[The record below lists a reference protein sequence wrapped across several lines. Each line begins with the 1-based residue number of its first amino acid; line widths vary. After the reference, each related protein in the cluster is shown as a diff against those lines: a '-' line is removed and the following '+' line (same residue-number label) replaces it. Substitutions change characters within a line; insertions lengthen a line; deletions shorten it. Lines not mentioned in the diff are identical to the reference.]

1 MDQANQP
8 TGGVPPVSSAD
19 GELTK
24 TVHESVVSQVPQSPA
39 AFPETWG
46 HLRILEL
53 VGHGGFGEVYRAWDP
68 TLEREVALKL
78 LRKLR
83 AEDANL
89 KAEGRLLAKLR
100 HANIVT
106 VYGVAEHDGRIGLWE
121 EFIHGRTLSQLIKEQ
136 GPFGAFEALA
146 IGKEVCRA
154 LAAVHAAGQIHR
166 DVKAHNVMREDGG
179 RIVLMDFGLGIDSR
193 RAQLSE
199 SASTSGAAGTPL
211 YMPPELLAGQRAT
224 VQSDIYAVGV
234 LLYYLVTGLYP
245 TKGRTWAEVQSA
257 HDTGQQALL
266 SDVRPDLPE
275 RFVQVVGRALAPKP
289 ADRYQ
294 TAGALLQALVEIEAG
309 SQYQPP
315 QAPRGKLMIA
325 SMAAAVLVLGV
336 AAGLLFKRLSD
347 SGLSGGA
354 NLASIVV
361 LPFTN
366 FGADPQNEYLA
377 DGLAEELINDLTKSE
392 SLRVVA
398 RTSAAQFKGP
408 NPNLQKVSQQ
418 LKVRFVLTGSLRR
431 QGDTLRVGANLV
443 RASDATQ
450 IWSDVYQYKLQDVF
464 AVEQEI
470 SKAVAAALQI
480 KLGQAKPTKAQ
491 DPQAHDLY
499 LKGRFE
505 YNKGSPS
512 GFERAIEYYNKA
524 LEIDPNYVYAWA
536 GLSRAYA
543 RLDTMTVPRAD
554 VIAKATE
561 AANKAMAIDPRLAE
575 AHTSMGFIKQ
585 LYNWDWAGAEKEF
598 RLAIESNPRD
608 SDTRF
613 FYAGLLLDML
623 RLKESRTQ
631 IEEAEKVD
639 PLSPM
644 VPWFRSVVLHLEGRE
659 VDAERDI
666 RKAVADAP
674 EEPSVRSLLGLII
687 CELGRKEE
695 GIAELRHAMDI
706 AHSSWINSMLGW
718 AYGQAGHEAE
728 ARRILAELQGEVER
742 GAASPTQVANVY
754 SGLGDADN
762 AFKWLDR
769 AVAVHDPGLVRLKMA
784 TTLSPIKKD
793 PRFKTYLA
801 RVGLPQ

>member
-1 MDQANQP
+1 MDQAKQP

-24 TVHESVVSQVPQSPA
+24 TVHESTVPQAPQTLPP
-39 AFPETWG
+39 FPETWG

-78 LRKLR
+78 LRRSKG
-83 AEDANL
+83 ENANL

-121 EFIHGRTLSQLIKEQ
+121 EFIRGRTLSQLIKEQ

-211 YMPPELLAGQRAT
+211 YMPPELLSGERAT

-245 TKGRTWAEVQSA
+245 TKGRTWAEVQSS
-257 HDTGQQALL
+257 HKTGQHVLL
-266 SDVRPDLPE
+266 SDVRPDLPD

-289 ADRYQ
+289 EDRYQ
-294 TAGALLQALVEIEAG
+294 TAGALLQALAEVEAG
-309 SQYQPP
+309 SQYEPP
-315 QAPRGKLMIA
+315 RAPRGKLTIA
-325 SMAAAVLVLGV
+325 ALVIAVLVLGV
-336 AAGLLFKRLSD
+336 AAGLLFKRLSE
-347 SGLSGGA
+347 SGLSGIA
-354 NLASIVV
+354 NQASIVV

-366 FGADPQNEYLA
+366 FSADPQNEYLA
-377 DGLAEELINDLTKSE
+377 DGLAEELINDLTKSD

-398 RTSAAQFKGP
+398 RTSALQFKGP
-408 NPNLQKVSQQ
+408 NPNFQKVSQQ
-418 LKVRFVLTGSLRR
+418 LKVRFILTGSLRR

-443 RASDATQ
+443 RASDSTQ
-450 IWSDVYQYKLQDVF
+450 IWSDVYEYKLQDVF
-464 AVEQEI
+464 AVEQQI
-470 SKAVAAALQI
+470 SKAVASALQI
-480 KLGQAKPTKAQ
+480 KLGQARPIKAE

-512 GFERAIEYYNKA
+512 SFERAIEYYTKA
-524 LEIDPNYVYAWA
+524 LAQDPNYAYAYA

-543 RLDTMTVPRAD
+543 RLATMTVPRAD

-575 AHTSMGFIKQ
+575 AHTSLGFIKQ
-585 LYNWDWAGAEKEF
+585 LYDWDWAGAEKEF
-598 RLAIESNPRD
+598 RIAIQCNPRD
-608 SDTRF
+608 SDPRF
-613 FYAGLLLDML
+613 FYAGLLLDLL
-623 RLKESRTQ
+623 RLQESLEQ
-631 IEEAEKVD
+631 IAEAEKVD

-644 VPWFRSVVLHLEGRE
+644 VPWYRSAVLDMEGRDQ
-659 VDAERDI
+659 DAERDI
-666 RKAVADAP
+666 KKALADAP
-674 EEPSVRSLLGLII
+674 EEPSARSLLGLIE
-687 CELGRKEE
+687 CKLGKKEE

-706 AHSSWINSMLGW
+706 AHSAWINSMLGW

-728 ARRILAELQGEVER
+728 ARRILAELQNDLDR
-742 GAASPTQVANVY
+742 GAASPTQIANVY
-754 SGLGDADN
+754 TGLGDVDN

-769 AVAVHDPGLVRLKMA
+769 AVEVHDPGLVRMKMSS
-784 TTLSPIKKD
+784 TLAPIRKD
-793 PRFKTYLA
+793 PRFKTYLT